1 MSAIELDDAGKRYVK
16 YEDEPMLVSRALRV
30 RTGARHGVLWALRHL
45 DLRVESG
52 ECVGVI
58 GRNGSGKSTLLQM
71 LAGVTAPT
79 EGRVAVRGRIAPLV
93 SVGVGFHPEL
103 TGRENIYVNG
113 TILGLT
119 RTEIARRLDSI
130 VAFSGIESFIDT
142 PVKFYSS
149 GMFVR
154 LGFSVAVEATPDV
167 LLVDEVLAVGDIAF
181 QLRCFQRM
189 QEIRAA
195 GTTIVVVSHNLNA
208 IRQLCDRALVIHDG
222 IPRLDASV
230 DDGIALYH
238 QLLGEDRDP
247 DADDSGLQI
256 ENGIAKILRLRM
268 LDADGLDA
276 SHLNSGDTVT
286 VEATVRF
293 DKAVARPTL
302 GFAVLS
308 SAGINIHSTS
318 NLATP
323 YPAVASGSTT
333 ILRARLRLPLATGS
347 YLLRAGVHRVDDE
360 FYASTQLDEAPA
372 LAFYVTGSDA
382 FGGLVDLGA
391 TFDSVDG

>member
-1 MSAIELDDAGKRYVK
+1 VSAIELDDAGKRYVK

-30 RTGARHGVLWALRHL
+30 RTGARHGVLWALRVDH
-45 DLRVESG
+45 G

-119 RTEIARRLDSI
+119 GPEIARRLDSI
-130 VAFSGIESFIDT
+130 VAFSGIERFIDT

-230 DDGIALYH
+230 DEGIALYH
-238 QLLGEDRDP
+238 QLLGEDGDP

-256 ENGIAKILRLRM
+256 ENGVAKVIGLRM
-268 LDADGLDA
+268 VAADGRETT
-276 SHLNSGDTVT
+276 NVESGDAVA

-293 DKAVARPTL
+293 DRDVAHPVL

-308 SAGINIHSTS
+308 AAGINIHSTS
-318 NLATP
+318 NLASP
-323 YPAVASGSTT
+323 FGPVAAGSTHV
-333 ILRARLRLPLATGS
+333 LRARLRLPLATGS

-372 LAFYVTGSDA
+372 VSFYVTGSHE

-391 TFDSVDG
+391 SFDSLEG